1 MRLVL
6 SIFVMI
12 FPSFLLASNSFS
24 EDEIKKMVDEINSFQ
39 LKKPIYRTKS
49 ESIALIEKVIE
60 RIEPYAN
67 ELCLSLRKDQKLC
80 DWELEVISSN
90 RFNAFASGDNKI
102 GFYTGLVRGIYYE
115 EELAFV
121 VAHEIAHHIANHINE
136 SKTATY
142 GGAIIAALIAASSG
156 VPELSADAAQSGA
169 YIGRFSGSRKRE
181 SEADLISTIILKK
194 AGYDL
199 KKARIGLIRMT
210 RTGLS
215 KTTSEWL
222 DSHPTGPERILAFDE
237 YSKNL

>member
-1 MRLVL
+1 MA
-6 SIFVMI
+6 IFVI
-12 FPSFLLASNSFS
+12 VYSSFISASNSFTD
-24 EDEIKKMVDEINSFQ
+24 DEIKRIVDEINSYP

-49 ESIALIEKVIE
+49 ESKALIEKVIE
-60 RIEPYAN
+60 RIEPFAN
-67 ELCLSLRKDQKLC
+67 ELCLSLRNDQKLC

-90 RFNAFASGDNKI
+90 QFNAFASGDNKI
-102 GFYTGLVRGIYYE
+102 AFYTGLVRGIHYE

-136 SKTATY
+136 SKLTTY
-142 GGAIIAALIAASSG
+142 GGAILGALIAARSG
-156 VPELSADAAQSGA
+156 VPELSADAAQAGA
-169 YIGRFSGSRKRE
+169 YIGRFSGSRMKE
-181 SEADLISTIILKK
+181 SEADLISTLILNK

-215 KTTSEWL
+215 KTTSQWL

-237 YSKNL
+237 YSKNQ

>member
-1 MRLVL
+1 
-6 SIFVMI
+6 MI
-12 FPSFLLASNSFS
+12 NPFFISASNSFS
-24 EDEIKKMVDEINSFQ
+24 DDEIKRMVVEINSFP

-49 ESIALIEKVIE
+49 ESKALIEKVIK

-67 ELCLSLRKDQKLC
+67 ELCLSLRNDQKLC
-80 DWELEVISSN
+80 DWKLEVISSN
-90 RFNAFASGDNKI
+90 QFNAFASGDNKI
-102 GFYTGLVRGIYYE
+102 GFYTGLVRGIHYE

-136 SKTATY
+136 SKVATY
-142 GGAIIAALIAASSG
+142 GGAIIAALIAAGSG
-156 VPELSADAAQSGA
+156 VPELSGNAAQTGA
-169 YIGRFSGSRKRE
+169 YIGRFSGSKKKE
-181 SEADLISTIILKK
+181 SEADLISTIILNK

-199 KKARIGLIRMT
+199 NKARIGLIRMT

-215 KTTSEWL
+215 KTKSQWL